1 LGLKKNFQNTKGH
14 NKRFTSSHAPQ
25 STPGARLTSSP
36 EQKNATHIDYKP
48 YAPLADLSSQFVE
61 IETLLARGHH
71 TAVIEKS
78 MALIKTGLEGLRYL
92 QTYDWL
98 LLRTIVTLGYLGW
111 IAFALTTV
119 IDLHVLHGAAD
130 AKPQRTLLSTFF
142 FSGVLVGLWTLFFI
156 QKSRPTYYAY
166 AFFPVVFWEEVFVCR
181 HAVARGVKQLVREVP
196 GGKSKYFWLLVQA
209 LLGVGLLEAIVL
221 GYFHREVF
229 SVCFVLAA
237 FWPFLYGLKFVG
249 QNMFLCALWPVCCF
263 AMSAFTLLPVV
274 KTESEMQM

>member
-1 LGLKKNFQNTKGH
+1 MHSRK
-14 NKRFTSSHAPQ
+14 
-25 STPGARLTSSP
+25 LTSSP
-36 EQKNATHIDYKP
+36 EQKNATHIRYKP
-48 YAPLADLSSQFVE
+48 YAPLADLPVQFTE
-61 IETLLARGHH
+61 IEMLLTQGNHA
-71 TAVIEKS
+71 AVIEKS

-119 IDLHVLHGAAD
+119 INLHVLHGTAD
-130 AKPQRTLLSTFF
+130 AHRTPASTFL
-142 FSGVLVGLWTLFFI
+142 FSGILVALYTLFFI

-166 AFFPVVFWEEVFVCR
+166 AFFPVVFWEEVFVRR
-181 HAVARGVKQLVREVP
+181 HSVAQGVKQLVREVP
-196 GGKSKYFWLLVQA
+196 GGKSKYVWLCVQT

-237 FWPFLYGLKFVG
+237 FWPFFYGTTFVG
-249 QNMFLCALWPVCCF
+249 KNKFLCALWPACCF
-263 AMSAFTLLPVV
+263 AMSSFTLLPVV
-274 KTESEMQM
+274 KIESELQM